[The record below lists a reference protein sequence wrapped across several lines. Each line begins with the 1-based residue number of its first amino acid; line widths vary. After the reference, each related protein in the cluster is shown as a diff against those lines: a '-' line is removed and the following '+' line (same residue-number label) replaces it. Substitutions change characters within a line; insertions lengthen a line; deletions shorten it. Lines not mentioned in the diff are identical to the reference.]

1 MAQFLML
8 DANNQGL
15 NVTTGDT
22 GDYEI
27 TNDVNLALIL
37 EQPRNFILNEGIL
50 QYTPT
55 FQPSSYHILVDG
67 IWVLNNALL
76 AQCRKDMWLKIK
88 AYRDIREEMGV
99 SVPISGE
106 YYWFH
111 TDVKSLVKY
120 LFLLFLSTVF
130 SSYFPQALSW
140 KTMDGRLVTLSTGI
154 IIQVF
159 FITLNNG
166 STMFEVARQHKVNME
181 ASQDPLGYDYFTGW
195 PPVYEGELT

>member
-1 MAQFLML
+1 MSQFLIL
-8 DANNQGL
+8 DVNNRGTH
-15 NVTTGDT
+15 VITGDSGDIDIT
-22 GDYEI
+22 GYDNI
-27 TNDVNLALIL
+27 ALIT
-37 EQPRNFILNEGIL
+37 EQPRNFTLNDTVLE
-50 QYTPT
+50 YFPT
-55 FQPSSYHILVDG
+55 FQPSSYHILVNNV
-67 IWVLNNALL
+67 WVLNNALL

-88 AYRDIREEMGV
+88 AYRDNREEMGV
-99 SVPISGE
+99 LVPVSGV

-120 LFLLFLSTVF
+120 LFLLFLSTIF

-140 KTMDGRLVTLSTGI
+140 KTMDGRLVALSTGI

-166 STMFEVARQHKVNME
+166 STIFEIARQHKVNME

-195 PPVYEGELT
+195 PPVYEGELI